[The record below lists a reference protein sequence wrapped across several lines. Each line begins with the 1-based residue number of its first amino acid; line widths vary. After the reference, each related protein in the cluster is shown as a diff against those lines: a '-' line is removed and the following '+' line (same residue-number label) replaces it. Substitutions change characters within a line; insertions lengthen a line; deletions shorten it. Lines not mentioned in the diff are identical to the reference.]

1 MNMPEIDEVKGL
13 IIRLKQIKVEAFC
26 MLKDVNNFKTVFETC
41 RLIDMLTLPLYF
53 FCEKYYK
60 VKLSSIRF
68 EPHMQVPYKR
78 FLLNPDN
85 ITKELAIIILFTNP
99 IDLSVDITE
108 LKEPIFN
115 VYRYI
120 YIEKHN

>member
-53 FCEKYYK
+53 FC
-60 VKLSSIRF
+60 
-68 EPHMQVPYKR
+68 
-78 FLLNPDN
+78 
-85 ITKELAIIILFTNP
+85 
-99 IDLSVDITE
+99 
-108 LKEPIFN
+108 
-115 VYRYI
+115 
-120 YIEKHN
+120 

>member
-1 MNMPEIDEVKGL
+1 MNKPEIDDVKDL
-13 IIRLKQIKVEAFC
+13 IIRLKRIKVDAFNK
-26 MLKDVNNFKTVFETC
+26 LKDVNNFKDVFETC

-68 EPHMQVPYKR
+68 DSYMQVPYKR

-85 ITKELAIIILFTNP
+85 FTIELAIIILFTNP
-99 IDLSVDITE
+99 IDLNVDITE
-108 LKEPIFN
+108 LREPILN
-115 VYRYI
+115 VYKYI
-120 YIEKHN
+120 YIKRHN